1 MAHVPAGL
9 GVHDVMMPM
18 QELCNAQLLLLS
30 CFRMRPLYTSA
41 IGLCW
46 GGVGH
51 SSLHLSTC
59 CLAVVLLLRYARQ
72 HIHIL
77 LIAALA
83 QSCEERMSSG
93 SAKCRIPY
101 PSYVYVSACLLQGGL
116 ATAQVVRVLWV
127 MSLSCPSAV
136 IGAES
141 SAQILVAYDC
151 VLCSYFTPAFV
162 ICVAVRA
169 VGCHS

>member
-59 CLAVVLLLRYARQ
+59 CLAVVLLLRFAVGPRSYARQ

-101 PSYVYVSACLLQGGL
+101 PSYVHVSAAFCKAGWQQHRLFGFCGL
-116 ATAQVVRVLWV
+116 
-127 MSLSCPSAV
+127 CPSAV
-136 IGAES
+136 LQLS
-141 SAQILVAYDC
+141 LVLNPVPKYWWPTIAC
-151 VLCSYFTPAFV
+151 FV
-162 ICVAVRA
+162 RT
-169 VGCHS
+169 SPLLL